1 MKTYRPH
8 IIAVSIILI
17 AGSCFWFFNS
27 WGELE
32 KPTIHLDQDLTVIGK
47 SKTLNIAFADRKSG
61 LRNST
66 VTIVQDNQTQAL
78 SSLNYTDSVT
88 RE

>member
-1 MKTYRPH
+1 MKTYRLH
-8 IIAVSIILI
+8 IIAVLIILI
-17 AGSCFWFFNS
+17 AGFGFWFFNS

-32 KPTIHLDQDLTVIGK
+32 KPSIQLDQDLTAIGRF
-47 SKTLNIAFADRKSG
+47 KTFNIAFADRKSG

-78 SSLNYTDSVT
+78 SSLNYVDQVT
-88 RE
+88 R